1 MPGHIEE
8 IIKNRRYKII
18 VEVGKDPATGN
29 RRRII
34 RYHNGRKSEAEHI
47 KSLLIA
53 ELEHGTYLEPAKI
66 TVSEWM
72 DTWLQDYKKKS
83 LRPNTYALYV
93 WHTNYFIKPAIG
105 QIALQKLRPEHLQQL
120 YNSIEDKGKSSRVVH
135 QVHQL
140 LNGAIKQAIKNKL
153 VQTNATEATTKPP
166 LRYREARALT
176 PEEQDKFLEELLK
189 HPLGPAFITLL
200 GTGLRRG
207 ELLGLHWQDINLEGK
222 YLHVKR
228 GIVSVKGLGIIE
240 EKPKTKKGSRIVPLQ
255 KVVIEALRGHHEK
268 ATKTCKN
275 CPYSSSCQYPE
286 SGFYQLDSPLFPSR
300 AGTYIWPRNFNRV
313 LESIRTD
320 LKMNDVSPH
329 SLRHTFATRLLEL
342 GEDMRVT
349 QELLGHS
356 KIGTTADIY
365 SHVVEKMKRIAVDKL
380 DHLFTPG
387 TTEKDN
393 SGTNRAPKN
402 PPEDF
407 DNP

>member
-1 MPGHIEE
+1 MPGHVEE

-18 VEVGKDPATGN
+18 VEVGKDPVTGN

-93 WHTNYFIKPAIG
+93 WHTNYFIKPSIG

-120 YNSIEDKGKSSRVVH
+120 YNDIEAKGKSSRVVH

-153 VQTNATEATTKPP
+153 VQTNVTEATTKPP

-176 PEEQDKFLEELLK
+176 PEEQDKFLDELIK

-207 ELLGLHWQDINLEGK
+207 ELLGLHWQDVNLEGK
-222 YLHVKR
+222 YLQVKR
-228 GIVSVKGLGIIE
+228 GIVSVKGLGIIA

-268 ATKTCKN
+268 ATKACGDCCYFNK
-275 CPYSSSCQYPE
+275 CPYAE
-286 SGFYQLDSPLFPSR
+286 GGFFQLDSPLFPSR

-320 LKMNDVSPH
+320 LKMDDVSPH

-342 GEDMRVT
+342 GEDMKVT

-380 DHLFTPG
+380 DHLFSPG
-387 TTEKDN
+387 TTEKDD

-407 DNP
+407 NNP